1 MAEVTVSQFA
11 EVLKVPVDRLLVQ
24 LDQAGIKV
32 SGPNDR
38 ISDDAKLELLTHLR
52 RSHGGSSA
60 GSSNAAPSKITLSRK
75 TQQEIKLSSGQGRA
89 RTVNVEVRTK
99 RTYIKR
105 DVLQEQARQQQ
116 DEIDQK
122 RRDIEEAQQRE
133 TERLEAERLEQERL
147 ENDARRRV
155 EEEAAQKKAAE
166 EAQRQAEQAAREE
179 EARRI
184 REREEAVKR
193 AATEAEEASRR
204 AAETAASPKKA
215 PDAKKALEA
224 KKAPEVA
231 PPAPPAPPPKPVF
244 DPTFQKPQFIPP
256 VQTRERPPQQAA
268 NNQQARRGAPQQPP
282 ANNQQARKA
291 PPQQQAPAAAT
302 AQPRPPGPANAAQ
315 QARPQAP
322 GNNADANTRY
332 GRQELHV
339 AGDVSSRY
347 KKKRRPMKGGRPSNQ
362 PSEAGRHGFEM
373 PTAPVV
379 REVIIGEA
387 VTVSELAQK
396 MAIKATEVI
405 KVLMNMGVMA
415 TINQPLE
422 QDTAV
427 LVVEELG
434 HTAKVT
440 KENQIEEDL
449 QGSPGTESTNAEPR
463 PPVVT
468 VMGHVDHGKTSL
480 LDYIRRAKVAAGE
493 AGGITQ
499 HIGAYHVETPKGSVT
514 FLDTPGHAAFTAM
527 RARGAKAT
535 DVVVL
540 VVAADDGVMPQ
551 TIEAIQHARAANVPI
566 VVAVNKIDKPE
577 ADLDRVRQELSKQ
590 EVIPEDWG
598 GETIFVPVSART
610 GQGIDQLLE
619 SILLVAEVLE
629 LRAPRDGL
637 ASGLVIESS
646 VEKGRGA
653 VATVLVKKGTLRTGD
668 PIIAGSEF
676 GRVRAMF
683 DENGKAV
690 EEATP
695 SMPVQVL
702 GLSSPPNA
710 GDEFLA
716 AESERKAREVA
727 LYRQGKFRD
736 VKLASRVQRAED
748 VFSQMGE
755 AKIGTVAVLIKAD
768 VQGSAEALRESLT
781 KLSTDE
787 VQVKLIASGLGGITE
802 SDVQLAAASKG
813 LIIGFNVRA
822 DSGAREAIKETGV
835 EVRYYSII
843 YEAIDDVRQM
853 LSGML
858 QPEIKESILGVAQVR
873 DVFRSSKFGVV
884 AGCLVTEGVVKRN
897 NPIRVLREN
906 VVIFEGALESLRRF
920 KDDVGEVRAGV
931 ECGIGVKNY
940 QDVRAG
946 DQIECYSRV
955 EVARTLAST

>member
-32 SGPNDR
+32 EGPDDR

-52 RSHGGSSA
+52 RSHGSGES
-60 GSSNAAPSKITLSRK
+60 GNAAPSKITLSRK
-75 TQQEIKLSSGQGRA
+75 SQQEIKLSSGQGRA

-105 DVLQEQARQQQ
+105 DVLQEKARQQQ
-116 DEIDQK
+116 DEIDSK
-122 RRDIEEAQQRE
+122 RREAEEAVQRE
-133 TERLEAERLEQERL
+133 HDRVEAERLERERI
-147 ENDARRRV
+147 ETDARRRV
-155 EEEAAQKKAAE
+155 EEEVAKKKAQE
-166 EAQRQAEQAAREE
+166 EALRAAEQAAREE
-179 EARRI
+179 EERRA
-184 REREEAVKR
+184 REREEALKRPPESEAPKR
-193 AATEAEEASRR
+193 AAAEP
-204 AAETAASPKKA
+204 PKR
-215 PDAKKALEA
+215 
-224 KKAPEVA
+224 APE
-231 PPAPPAPPPKPVF
+231 PPAKPVF
-244 DPTFQKPQFIPP
+244 DPTFQRPQIIPP
-256 VQTRERPPQQAA
+256 VQTRERPHQSAAAAPPQRNKGAPQQHQPPQQAA
-268 NNQQARRGAPQQPP
+268 AP
-282 ANNQQARKA
+282 
-291 PPQQQAPAAAT
+291 APAAQTRAP
-302 AQPRPPGPANAAQ
+302 ASPPP
-315 QARPQAP
+315 ARPAAAP
-322 GNNADANTRY
+322 GSPDANTRY

-347 KKKRRPMKGGRPSNQ
+347 KKKRRMKGRPMQS
-362 PSEAGRHGFEM
+362 SSDGGKHGFEM

-379 REVIIGEA
+379 REVSVGET
-387 VTVSELAQK
+387 VTVADLAAK

-415 TINQPLE
+415 TINQPID

-434 HTAKVT
+434 HTAKVL

-449 QGSPGTESTNAEPR
+449 QGVKVEGEEAVATEPR

-480 LDYIRRAKVAAGE
+480 LDYIRTTKVAAGE

-499 HIGAYHVETPKGSVT
+499 HIGAYHVETAKGSIT

-540 VVAADDGVMPQ
+540 VVAGDDGVMPQ
-551 TIEAIQHARAANVPI
+551 TIEAIQHARAAGVPI
-566 VVAVNKIDKPE
+566 VVAVNKMDKPD
-577 ADLDRVRQELSKQ
+577 ADLDRVRQELAKHD
-590 EVIPEDWG
+590 VIPEDWG
-598 GETIFVPVSART
+598 GENIFVPVSART
-610 GQGIDQLLE
+610 GAGVDQLLD

-637 ASGLVIESS
+637 ASGIVIESS

-653 VATVLVKKGTLRTGD
+653 VATVLVKKGTLHMGD

-683 DENGKAV
+683 DENGKPV
-690 EEATP
+690 ENALP

-736 VKLASRVQRAED
+736 VKLASRATRAED

-755 AKIGTVAVLIKAD
+755 AKIGIVAVLIKAD
-768 VQGSAEALRESLT
+768 VQGSAEALRESLL

-822 DSGAREAIKETGV
+822 DSGAREAIKDFGV

-843 YEAIDDVRQM
+843 YEAIDDVKAR

-858 QPEIKESILGVAQVR
+858 QPEIKETIVGVAQVR

-884 AGCLVTEGVVKRN
+884 AGCLITEGVVKRN

-920 KDDVGEVRAGV
+920 KDDVSEVRAGV

-946 DQIECYSRV
+946 DQIECFSRV
-955 EVARTLAST
+955 EIARTLE